1 MLIVD
6 TKVQVKLNKKIKE
19 YYTNLNYDTNKESI
33 MVSIVD
39 LKPSSKIELNIICDN
54 CGKHFLRKR
63 CKIKDINIKQYCIN
77 CKSCSIKQS
86 NLNKYGVE
94 NISQVPFVKEKIEH
108 TNIKKY
114 GHKYF
119 TSTEEFKNKTKDT
132 NIKKYN
138 CEYVFQSD
146 IVKEKIKNT
155 NIKKYG
161 VEHNL
166 LIPQVINNR
175 KLTWINNYGVEHPW
189 KSQDI
194 QRKIK
199 YTNIKKYGVENPMQS
214 SLIQNKV
221 ISTNL
226 QRYGCK
232 YSLQNK
238 DVRNKIRNSM
248 IKRYGTPNIYCKIP
262 ISNQQFYIGNL
273 LNGKFNKYIKNG
285 FADIVLEDK
294 NIIIEYDGGGH
305 DLSVKKGFPI
315 EKFIEKEINREN
327 SFIKE
332 GYKIIRIISK
342 KDLLPNDTEL
352 LNIINDCISILLD
365 SMICLIKVDIDNSTL
380 EIEDNIKKIN
390 FSKLRRITKEDI
402 NV

>member
-1 MLIVD
+1 MVID
-6 TKVQVKLNKKIKE
+6 KKVKVKLNKKIKE
-19 YYTNLNYDTNKESI
+19 YYKNLNYDINKESI
-33 MVSIVD
+33 LVSITD

-54 CGKHFLRKR
+54 CGTQFLRKR
-63 CKIKDINIKQYCIN
+63 CKIKDINIKQYCVN
-77 CKSCSIKQS
+77 CRGFSIRQGTF
-86 NLNKYGVE
+86 NKYGVN
-94 NISQVPFVKEKIEH
+94 NISQVPFVKEKIENS
-108 TNIKKY
+108 NIKKY

-119 TSTEEFKNKTKDT
+119 TSTQEFKDKTKNT

-189 KSQDI
+189 KSEDI
-194 QRKIK
+194 QKKIK
-199 YTNIKKYGVENPMQS
+199 DTNIKKYDVENPMQN

-221 ISTNL
+221 ILTNL
-226 QRYGCK
+226 KKYGCK

-238 DVRNKIRNSM
+238 DVRDKIRNSM
-248 IKRYGTPNIYCKIP
+248 IKKYGTPNVYCRIP

-273 LNGKFNKYIKNG
+273 LNGKFNKFIKNG

-315 EKFIEKEINREN
+315 EKFIEREINREN
-327 SFIKE
+327 AFIKE

-365 SMICLIKVDIDNSTL
+365 STVCLIKINIDNSTL
-380 EIEDNIKKIN
+380 KIEDTIKKIN
-390 FSKLRRITKEDI
+390 FSKLRKITKEDI
-402 NV
+402 DV